1 MKTAYCLSCDSKIA
15 IGSKARIGQF
25 VYCEF
30 CGADFEIIE
39 LNPIELDYTF
49 VDDDLDYED
58 DDDDSWN
65 SLSMTMVIRTG
76 KAVVNSRRILLK
88 ARYSE

>member
-1 MKTAYCLSCDSKIA
+1 MKTTHCLSCDSKIE

-39 LNPIELDYTF
+39 LNPIELDYAF
-49 VDDDLDYED
+49 IDDDDLDYED
-58 DDDDSWN
+58 EDDDDTYESPVYDDGDDN
-65 SLSMTMVIRTG
+65 RQ
-76 KAVVNSRRILLK
+76 SRW
-88 ARYSE
+88 

>member
-1 MKTAYCLSCDSKIA
+1 MKTTHCLSCDSKIE

-39 LNPIELDYTF
+39 LNPIELDYAF
-49 VDDDLDYED
+49 IDDDDLDYED
-58 DDDDSWN
+58 EDDDTYENPVYDDGDDN
-65 SLSMTMVIRTG
+65 RQ
-76 KAVVNSRRILLK
+76 SRW
-88 ARYSE
+88 